1 MENNEVIKDLKDR
14 IETIQSALN
23 CTLIENEAL
32 KKEKLELE
40 AKVNELSERAD
51 NLNDQKEVFENWY
64 KLERNK
70 RQNQDL
76 LIKSIYENLS
86 AFIDKR
92 P

>member
-14 IETIQSALN
+14 IETIQLALADA
-23 CTLIENEAL
+23 LIENDAL

-40 AKVNELSERAD
+40 LKVNELAERAD

-64 KLERNK
+64 KIERQK

-76 LIKSIYENLS
+76 LIKSIYDNLS

>member
-14 IETIQSALN
+14 VETIQTAL
-23 CTLIENEAL
+23 TVALIENEAL

-40 AKVNELSERAD
+40 AKVNELTERAD

-64 KLERNK
+64 KIERQRRK
-70 RQNQDL
+70 NQDL

>member
-14 IETIQSALN
+14 VETIQLALSDV
-23 CTLIENEAL
+23 LIENEAL

-40 AKVNELSERAD
+40 LKVNELAERAD

-64 KLERNK
+64 KIERQRRK
-70 RQNQDL
+70 NQDL
-76 LIKSIYENLS
+76 LINSIYENLS

>member
-1 MENNEVIKDLKDR
+1 MENEVIKDLKYR
-14 IETIQSALN
+14 VETIQTAL
-23 CTLIENEAL
+23 TAALIENEAL

-40 AKVNELSERAD
+40 LKVNELSERAD

-64 KLERNK
+64 KLERKK

-86 AFIDKR
+86 AFIKR

>member
-14 IETIQSALN
+14 VETIQTAL
-23 CTLIENEAL
+23 TAALIENEAL

-40 AKVNELSERAD
+40 AKVNKLTERAD

-64 KLERNK
+64 KLERLK

-86 AFIDKR
+86 AFINKR